1 VAAGIVPVAHA
12 NDQGG
17 SIRLPAGWCGL
28 VGLKPSRGRVSWHS
42 TSRSIV
48 EFVVSRTV
56 RDVAAVLDAVQGSE
70 PGDLYLIP
78 PPARNYTEE
87 LGADPGNL
95 RIGMLSSNPFWK
107 IHPQCVSAVAATARL
122 LESLGHRVE
131 ESFPQALF
139 DADQGPRL
147 QPLGLPGWR
156 AFIQLLGFLLN
167 RPVTQEDVEPYLWS
181 LSRPDQPAVPA
192 EDYMRAIEWQNFWAV
207 RVARWW
213 TTGFD
218 LLLTPTDSEPPATL
232 ADLTPSQDKPWKL
245 LPKVGQ
251 HLFFTSPFNV
261 TGQPAISLPLHWTP
275 EGLPVGVQLVAAI
288 GREDLLIRVAR
299 QLEQAQPWIE
309 RRPRVHA

>member
-1 VAAGIVPVAHA
+1 
-12 NDQGG
+12 
-17 SIRLPAGWCGL
+17 
-28 VGLKPSRGRVSWHS
+28 
-42 TSRSIV
+42 
-48 EFVVSRTV
+48 
-56 RDVAAVLDAVQGSE
+56 
-70 PGDLYLIP
+70 
-78 PPARNYTEE
+78 
-87 LGADPGNL
+87 
-95 RIGMLSSNPFWK
+95 
-107 IHPQCVSAVAATARL
+107 
-122 LESLGHRVE
+122 
-131 ESFPQALF
+131 
-139 DADQGPRL
+139 
-147 QPLGLPGWR
+147 
-156 AFIQLLGFLLN
+156 
-167 RPVTQEDVEPYLWS
+167 
-181 LSRPDQPAVPA
+181 
-192 EDYMRAIEWQNFWAV
+192 MRAIEWQNFWAV

>member
-1 VAAGIVPVAHA
+1 
-12 NDQGG
+12 
-17 SIRLPAGWCGL
+17 
-28 VGLKPSRGRVSWHS
+28 
-42 TSRSIV
+42 
-48 EFVVSRTV
+48 
-56 RDVAAVLDAVQGSE
+56 
-70 PGDLYLIP
+70 
-78 PPARNYTEE
+78 
-87 LGADPGNL
+87 
-95 RIGMLSSNPFWK
+95 MLSSNPFRK
-107 IHPQCVSAVAATARL
+107 VDPQCVSAVAATARL
-122 LESLGHRVE
+122 LESLGHRIE

-207 RVARWW
+207 RVAQWW

-275 EGLPVGVQLVAAI
+275 EGLPVGVQLVAAM

-299 QLEQAQPWIE
+299 QLEQAQPWVE